1 MAIMTLVVLW
11 VITLWTPCLLFWQ
24 ASPNLKQTNR
34 GGKLVSVF
42 QLLSYIFFA
51 PILSIPQYPLVL
63 AKLEWLMM
71 AQNPPGPDL
80 HIFVWLLP
88 YVPRSKQDI
97 YSVCNSTFPDSK
109 ETFLIKVN
117 PPPPCLT
124 ILCRQGFLT
133 LCQNQDELGQ
143 DFKACLSFCFELNYG
158 RAYF

>member
-1 MAIMTLVVLW
+1 MFFNFCIS
-11 VITLWTPCLLFWQ
+11 CL
-24 ASPNLKQTNR
+24 
-34 GGKLVSVF
+34 
-42 QLLSYIFFA
+42 FFA
-51 PILSIPQYPLVL
+51 PILSIQQYPIVL
-63 AKLEWLMM
+63 TKLEWLMM

-133 LCQNQDELGQ
+133 LCQNQDELGL
-143 DFKACLSFCFELNYG
+143 DFKACLSFCFELKVFNESKHSIPWV
-158 RAYF
+158 RCTFVNDFF

>member
-1 MAIMTLVVLW
+1 MLWLKEKHYSCYNSLDPLANGHYDFSSVMSYNSLDPLPIILTSFPQLVE
-11 VITLWTPCLLFWQ
+11 
-24 ASPNLKQTNR
+24 KYR
-34 GGKLVSVF
+34 GGKLVSVL

-51 PILSIPQYPLVL
+51 PILSIQQYAIVL

-97 YSVCNSTFPDSK
+97 YSVSNSTFPDSK
-109 ETFLIKVN
+109 ETFLIEVN

-124 ILCRQGFLT
+124 ILCGQGFSHT
-133 LCQNQDELGQ
+133 LP
-143 DFKACLSFCFELNYG
+143 KP
-158 RAYF
+158 R

>member
-1 MAIMTLVVLW
+1 MGGGL
-11 VITLWTPCLLFWQ
+11 
-24 ASPNLKQTNR
+24 PNLLQYYKGE
-34 GGKLVSVF
+34 GGVSWDPKFV
-42 QLLSYIFFA
+42 LRNIWTAPYIFFA
-51 PILSIPQYPLVL
+51 PIPSIQQYPIVL

-109 ETFLIKVN
+109 ETFLIEVN

-124 ILCRQGFLT
+124 ISCRQGFSHPLP
-133 LCQNQDELGQ
+133 
-143 DFKACLSFCFELNYG
+143 KP
-158 RAYF
+158 R